1 MSAIEEWPA
10 VAATTDESTA
20 DWLLGE
26 TVSVVIPALNE
37 STNLVHVLPR
47 IPDWVHQVILV
58 DDGSTD
64 GTADVARQL
73 MPRIEVVANHR
84 PRGKGNAL
92 RTGFDHA
99 DGSLVVQIDADG
111 SEAPEEIIRFVAALL
126 SGADI
131 AKGSRFLVGGGT
143 SDMTTVRKL
152 GNRMFLFLCR
162 VLYGVRWTD
171 FCHGYIGFRADAL
184 LRLELDAPGFDIE
197 AQIALRAVDRGLA
210 ICEVPCY
217 EQARMTGEGHLLTF
231 RDGWRV
237 LKTIAREKHAVWKR
251 RAAPQRMSGPS

>member
-1 MSAIEEWPA
+1 MSRSDGR
-10 VAATTDESTA
+10 TG

-26 TVSVVIPALNE
+26 TVSIVIPALNE
-37 STNLVHVLPR
+37 SANLIHVLPR
-47 IPDWVHQVILV
+47 IPDWVRQVILV

-73 MPRIEVVANHR
+73 MPHIEVVRNHR

-92 RTGFDHA
+92 RTGFEHA
-99 DGSLVVQIDADG
+99 QGSLVVQIDADG
-111 SEAPEEIIRFVAALL
+111 SEAPEEIIRFIAALL
-126 SGADI
+126 SGAEV
-131 AKGSRFLVGGGT
+131 AKGSRFISGGGT

-152 GNRMFLFLCR
+152 GNRVFLLLCR
-162 VLYGVRWTD
+162 LLYGVRWTD
-171 FCHGYIGFRADAL
+171 FCHGYIGFRADAIP
-184 LRLELDAPGFDIE
+184 RLELDASGFDIE

-217 EQARMTGEGHLLTF
+217 EQARVTGEGHLLTF

-237 LKTIAREKHAVWKR
+237 LKTIVREKR
-251 RAAPQRMSGPS
+251 RARKRRAGR